1 MDNIIEKGGRNIE
14 VVTNEIKSLVSS
26 AQSVMLGY
34 AVEIGRRLAEA
45 KDLLP
50 HGEWGTWLREKV
62 EFSQSSANNF
72 MKLFEEYGDKQF
84 TLFGAAVSNS
94 QTFGN
99 LSYTKALRLLA
110 VPEEER
116 EEFAEEHDV
125 ENISVRELDRV
136 IKERDEALKRAEEA
150 EKEALEAAAAEAKVS
165 DAEERVAELEE
176 LLQKKNDEIAEAAAK
191 ADAKI
196 KATADLEAKIK
207 ELKKNPKIP
216 KEMLDRLRSEAEA
229 EVRKNAAA
237 AEEKR
242 KQEIETLKAAK
253 AEAERKVTEARN
265 EAEALRKKAELND
278 ADAMRFKALFED
290 LQETAAKIKETIGK
304 VREKNPELAG
314 KFSAALSAVAKQIG
328 A

>member
-1 MDNIIEKGGRNIE
+1 MSTIILGIE
-14 VVTNEIKSLVSS
+14 SS
-26 AQSVMLGY
+26 CDDTS
-34 AVEIGRRLAEA
+34 
-45 KDLLP
+45 
-50 HGEWGTWLREKV
+50 
-62 EFSQSSANNF
+62 
-72 MKLFEEYGDKQF
+72 
-84 TLFGAAVSNS
+84 AAVIKDGYLLSNVVAS
-94 QTFGN
+94 QAVHEAYGGV
-99 LSYTKALRLLA
+99 
-110 VPEEER
+110 VPELASR
-116 EEFAEEHDV
+116 AHQQ
-125 ENISVRELDRV
+125 NIVPV
-136 IKERDEALKRAEEA
+136 VHEALKRAEEA

-191 ADAKI
+191 ADANV

-278 ADAMRFKALFED
+278 ADAMRFKALFEN